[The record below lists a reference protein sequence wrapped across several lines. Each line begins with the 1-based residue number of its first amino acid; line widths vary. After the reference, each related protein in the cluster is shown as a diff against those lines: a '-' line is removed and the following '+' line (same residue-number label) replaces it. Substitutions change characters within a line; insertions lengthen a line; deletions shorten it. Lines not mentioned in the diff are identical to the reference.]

1 MTEWLKRLRIENF
14 KSVKELE
21 LECKRVNFFIGEPN
35 AGKSN
40 ILEALGLLSFAYYG
54 EENNIKGLSPF
65 VRCEKAS
72 DIFYYGTRIAKIAIN
87 NNIYTLKWEGE
98 DIHLLNKRDSELVI
112 LIIKGKVQRIKS
124 KLERLLEEE
133 IPELTEFTR
142 KENHVEKQRRKKE
155 WKNLERFKFYRFRAM
170 HKFPREETRPLLP
183 PDGKN
188 LLQVLLEHDELKDE
202 FDRPFQDFGLK
213 VKLDISERRISI
225 QHELRKGVVASVPYS
240 LISDTLQRFIF
251 HIAAIYTNENSV
263 LVFEEPEAHAFP
275 FYTADL
281 AERIASDSRNQYFI
295 STHDPSFVVKVIE
308 KAKEGDVS
316 IFATLFKEY
325 TRVTPL
331 KTEDVLEFGSDFIYH
346 LDTLMQEEA

>member
-72 DIFYYGTRIAKIAIN
+72 DIFYYGTRMAEISIN
-87 NNIYTLKWEGE
+87 NDIYTLKWEGE
-98 DIHLLNKRDSELVI
+98 DIHLLKGDSE
-112 LIIKGKVQRIKS
+112 LIIKGGVQKS
-124 KLERLLEEE
+124 RKKRER
-133 IPELTEFTR
+133 
-142 KENHVEKQRRKKE
+142 QRRKKE
-155 WKNLERFKFYRFRAM
+155 WENLERFKFYRFRAM

-202 FDRPFQDFGLK
+202 FDRLFQDFGLK
-213 VKLDISERRISI
+213 VELDISERKISI
-225 QHELRKGVVASVPYS
+225 QHELRKGVVTSVPYS

-295 STHDPSFVVKVIE
+295 STHNPSFVIRVIE

-316 IFATLFKEY
+316 IFATSFKEY

-331 KTEDVLEFGSDFIYH
+331 KTEDVLEFGSDFIYN
-346 LDTLMQEEA
+346 LDALMQEEE

>member
-1 MTEWLKRLRIENF
+1 MTVWLKRLRIENF

-54 EENNIKGLSPF
+54 EGESIISLSPF

-87 NNIYTLKWEGE
+87 DNVYTLKWEGE
-98 DIHLLNKRDSELVI
+98 NIHLLKEDSEL
-112 LIIKGKVQRIKS
+112 LIKGI
-124 KLERLLEEE
+124 LLEDIKFKLGMSQREMIFE
-133 IPELTEFTR
+133 ALREAGERERPR
-142 KENHVEKQRRKKE
+142 KSA
-155 WKNLERFKFYRFRAM
+155 WKDLERFKFYRFATRRT
-170 HKFPREETRPLLP
+170 FPGEEPRPLLP

-188 LLQVLLEHDELKDE
+188 LLQVLLAHDELMEE
-202 FDRPFQDFGLK
+202 FSRLFQDFGLE

-225 QHELRKGVVASVPYS
+225 QHELRKGVVTSVPYS

-275 FYTADL
+275 FYTDHL
-281 AERIASDSRNQYFI
+281 AERIASDSHNQYFI
-295 STHDPSFVVKVIE
+295 STHNPSFVIRVIE

-331 KTEDVLEFGSDFIYH
+331 KTEDVLEFGSDFIYN
-346 LDTLMQEEA
+346 LDALMQEEA

>member
-54 EENNIKGLSPF
+54 EGKNIASLSSF
-65 VRCEKAS
+65 VRCERAS
-72 DIFYYGTRIAKIAIN
+72 DIFYYGTRMAKITIN
-87 NNIYTLKWEGE
+87 NNIYTLKCEGE
-98 DIHLLNKRDSELVI
+98 NIHLLKGDSK
-112 LIIKGKVQRIKS
+112 LIIKGRI
-124 KLERLLEEE
+124 LEEE
-133 IPELTEFTR
+133 IKLKFAMFATEMTVEAEAGERERLR
-142 KENHVEKQRRKKE
+142 KSA
-155 WKNLERFKFYRFRAM
+155 WKDLERFKFYRFATRRT
-170 HKFPREETRPLLP
+170 FPGEEPRPLLP

-188 LLQVLLEHDELKDE
+188 LLQVLLAHDELMKE
-202 FDRPFQDFGLK
+202 FSRLFQDFGLE

-225 QHELRKGVVASVPYS
+225 QHELRKSVVTSVPYS

-275 FYTADL
+275 FYTDHL
-281 AERIASDSRNQYFI
+281 AERIASDSHNQYFI
-295 STHDPSFVVKVIE
+295 STHNPFFVIRVIE

-316 IFATLFKEY
+316 VFATSFKEY

-346 LDTLMQEEA
+346 LDALMQEEA

>member
-54 EENNIKGLSPF
+54 EGESIISLSPF
-65 VRCEKAS
+65 VRCEKPS
-72 DIFYYGTRIAKIAIN
+72 DIFYYGTRMAEITIN

-112 LIIKGKVQRIKS
+112 LIIKGKVQWIKS

-133 IPELTEFTR
+133 IPELAEFTR
-142 KENHVEKQRRKKE
+142 KENQVEGQERKRE
-155 WKNLERFKFYRFRAM
+155 WKDLERFKFYRFATRRT
-170 HKFPREETRPLLP
+170 FPGEEPRPLLP

-188 LLQVLLEHDELKDE
+188 LLQVLLEHDELMEE
-202 FDRPFQDFGLK
+202 FSEIFQRFGLE
-213 VKLDISERRISI
+213 VKLDISERRMNI
-225 QHELRKGVVASVPYS
+225 QHELRKGVVTSVPYS

-263 LVFEEPEAHAFP
+263 LVFEELEAHAFP
-275 FYTADL
+275 FYTVDL

-295 STHDPSFVVKVIE
+295 STHNPSFVVKVIE

-316 IFATLFKEY
+316 VFATSFKEY

-331 KTEDVLEFGSDFIYH
+331 KTEDVLELRSNFIYN
-346 LDTLMQEEA
+346 LDALMQEEA

>member
-87 NNIYTLKWEGE
+87 NNIYTLKCMGE
-98 DIHLLNKRDSELVI
+98 NIHLLKGDSEL
-112 LIIKGKVQRIKS
+112 IIREEARKSKRDLFEFEEFMRELRERKSKGK
-124 KLERLLEEE
+124 
-133 IPELTEFTR
+133 
-142 KENHVEKQRRKKE
+142 EKKAE
-155 WKNLERFKFYRFRAM
+155 WKDLERFKFYRFSQRST
-170 HKFPREETRPLLP
+170 FPGEEPRPLLP

-188 LLQVLLEHDELKDE
+188 LLQVLLEHAELMEE
-202 FDRPFQDFGLK
+202 FSEIFQRFGLE
-213 VKLDISERRISI
+213 VKLDISERRMNI
-225 QHELRKGVVASVPYS
+225 QHELRKGVVTSVPYS

-295 STHDPSFVVKVIE
+295 STHNPSFVIRVIE

-316 IFATLFKEY
+316 VFATSFKEY

-331 KTEDVLEFGSDFIYH
+331 KTEDVLEFGSDFIYN
-346 LDTLMQEEA
+346 LDALMQEEE